1 MAVSKSMLL
10 FLLVVLVV
18 SHAQTRPPLSADIFE
33 LWNAAGS
40 HPSKRIS
47 IINTITYLGR
57 SLPLAPPSPMMAPP
71 RQFDL
76 PPLLLPLP
84 ASLPGSSSAAPP
96 PPPPPY

>member
-1 MAVSKSMLL
+1 MAASKSMLL

-18 SHAQTRPPLSADIFE
+18 SHAQTP
-33 LWNAAGS
+33 GS

-57 SLPLAPPSPMMAPP
+57 RLPLAPPSPMMAPP